1 MFLEIRARETSLF
14 LSIAFSID
22 VDGTLGHGPPPMMT
36 EYSIAELA
44 GFRLA
49 QRIAYA
55 ATASVEAAVRP
66 GVTERD
72 VATLLHARL
81 AEAGVRR
88 YFHGPLVWFGDRT
101 VLGDAWPG
109 ADYLPT
115 SRELRPGM
123 PVILDVAPIVDGY
136 VADVAYSFAFGENFE
151 MEMMLAELAW
161 LRDAIPRALRRGLS
175 LAAAYRRVD
184 AMIERRGYASRHR
197 ASPFGALGHR
207 VTRLAPEHHHDVA
220 RMRIER
226 DHSRFDP
233 KVWPLWSDRDDCAGP
248 VPHGVWAV
256 EPHLGRDGVGAK
268 FEELLVVDADGVH
281 WLDDDL
287 PHVKRASRRRV
298 PCPPPLAKVTSL
310 PR

>member
-1 MFLEIRARETSLF
+1 MTDYSL
-14 LSIAFSID
+14 
-22 VDGTLGHGPPPMMT
+22 
-36 EYSIAELA
+36 AELA
-44 GFRLA
+44 GFRIA

-55 ATASVEAAVRP
+55 ATASVETTLRA
-66 GVTERD
+66 GITERD
-72 VATLLHARL
+72 VAALLHARL

-101 VLGDAWPG
+101 VLGDTWPG
-109 ADYLPT
+109 PDYLPT

-136 VADVAYSFAFGENFE
+136 IADVAYSFAFGENVE
-151 MEMMLAELAW
+151 MAMMLAELAW
-161 LRDAIPRALRRGLS
+161 IRDAIPRAFRRGLT
-175 LAAAYRRVD
+175 LAAAYRRID
-184 AMIERRGYASRHR
+184 AMIARRGYASRHR

-207 VTRLAPEHHHDVA
+207 VARLATDHHEDVA
-220 RMRIER
+220 RMRIDR
-226 DHSRFDP
+226 DYWRFDP
-233 KVWPLWSDRDDCAGP
+233 KAWPLWNDREECAGP

-256 EPHLGRDGVGAK
+256 EPHIGREGVGAK

-287 PHVKRASRRRV
+287 PHVKRASRG
-298 PCPPPLAKVTSL
+298 PLLCPQARPKVTSL